1 MLLYTVA
8 RCFLSKRLKAAI
20 KFFSSYFTNRWSWCK
35 RGMVLLNEGKTCL
48 LLNWKAYQFLHN
60 FSAQQRV
67 NTSSCFPFPNAFFS
81 SEWNRFSMIKN
92 NEIFILLL
100 FPQHFLNSSIV
111 VKSSKRM
118 ISKTAQFNYW
128 ILNRTGSNLR
138 ISFALPCCLLHH
150 YPCFSIL
157 TYQRNLTREGRCARP
172 NMKAAARWKKVEG
185 WERKWPIR
193 QNSKGIRLCSNN
205 AFHSVGTVAIWIRVK
220 PRNSASIVLQLWWWQ
235 ITRG

>member
-118 ISKTAQFNYW
+118 IYRKQHSLIIGYW
-128 ILNRTGSNLR
+128 IEQDPIFGFPSLFLVASSTIILVSPSWR
-138 ISFALPCCLLHH
+138 ISVIWQGKGGVRGQIWKRPRGGRRWRGERGNGPFDRTQKEFDCVRTMRSIPLERLLSGYAWNRETLPPL
-150 YPCFSIL
+150 FS
-157 TYQRNLTREGRCARP
+157 
-172 NMKAAARWKKVEG
+172 
-185 WERKWPIR
+185 
-193 QNSKGIRLCSNN
+193 NSDGDK
-205 AFHSVGTVAIWIRVK
+205 
-220 PRNSASIVLQLWWWQ
+220 
-235 ITRG
+235 

>member
-81 SEWNRFSMIKN
+81 SEVLDDKLVVKIST
-92 NEIFILLL
+92 LLL

-138 ISFALPCCLLHH
+138 ISFALPCCLLTIILVSPSWRISVIWQGKGGVRGQIWKRPRGGRRWRGERGNGPFDRTQKEFDCVRTMRSIPLERLLSG
-150 YPCFSIL
+150 YAWNRETLPPLFS
-157 TYQRNLTREGRCARP
+157 
-172 NMKAAARWKKVEG
+172 
-185 WERKWPIR
+185 
-193 QNSKGIRLCSNN
+193 NSDGDK
-205 AFHSVGTVAIWIRVK
+205 
-220 PRNSASIVLQLWWWQ
+220 
-235 ITRG
+235 

>member
-118 ISKTAQFNYW
+118 IYRKQHSLIIGYW
-128 ILNRTGSNLR
+128 IEQDPIFGFPSLFLVASSL
-138 ISFALPCCLLHH
+138 CLLSLFLH
-150 YPCFSIL
+150 L
-157 TYQRNLTREGRCARP
+157 D
-172 NMKAAARWKKVEG
+172 V
-185 WERKWPIR
+185 
-193 QNSKGIRLCSNN
+193 
-205 AFHSVGTVAIWIRVK
+205 
-220 PRNSASIVLQLWWWQ
+220 SA
-235 ITRG
+235 